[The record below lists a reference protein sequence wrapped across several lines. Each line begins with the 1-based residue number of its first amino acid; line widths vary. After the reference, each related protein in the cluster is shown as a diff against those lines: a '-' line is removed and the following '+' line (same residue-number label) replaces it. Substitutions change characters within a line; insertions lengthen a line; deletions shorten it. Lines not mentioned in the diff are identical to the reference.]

1 MALRKNVL
9 KPLDV
14 FRRCSRHYQVR
25 NKSITG
31 YQRADD
37 ALQTVTGGRIN
48 RWLDAYEDF
57 VGLSEVRQAQEQV
70 TTVTLLCHLIV
81 CLSVRP
87 SVCPSVTKF
96 VPSFFLKN

>member
-9 KPLDV
+9 KQLNV
-14 FRRCSRHYQVR
+14 FKRSLNAYQVR

-70 TTVTLLCHLIV
+70 TTV
-81 CLSVRP
+81 
-87 SVCPSVTKF
+87 
-96 VPSFFLKN
+96 